1 MSGFVPEFKAGVR
14 RTPPQLLVETPEPVL
29 QAKVQK
35 EPGKTPTYNLTWEQI
50 EAMKRDACKQASRVL
65 WELMLGLPVMVLSDK
80 HDFDAAELDVFVDD
94 VLDLYDSYEQGYLTL
109 QDVEATLKDE
119 VGIIITEKYKKRKT
133 NTNPKYRKNGFA

>member
-14 RTPPQLLVETPEPVL
+14 RTPPQLLVDVPETAVPEKP
-29 QAKVQK
+29 K
-35 EPGKTPTYNLTWEQI
+35 KTPTYNLTWEQI
-50 EAMKRDACKQASRVL
+50 ESMKRDACRQASRIL
-65 WELMLGLPVMVLSDK
+65 WELMLGLPTMVLSDK
-80 HDFDAAELDVFVDD
+80 HDFDADKLNEFVDD

-133 NTNPKYRKNGFA
+133 NVNPKYRKNGFA